1 MLTEVVT
8 FYSCARSYTNFLD
21 ICVTLER
28 VDYRLQLTPSK
39 CWMTVKFTALI
50 CVIILTPIIAGGMS
64 LYHILKLT
72 KDHELIISRI
82 ILYSCSIA
90 TYYFQVCILVQFHEV
105 THCIAT
111 RFRLINARIRQEV
124 IIQSYRQSVLRQY
137 PRCINRGQD
146 RNSNNKIKTFMS
158 AYQML
163 CEAVDKVNAFYCDP
177 LLSIIF
183 YRFVYVTFTLYA
195 LFLCLVSE
203 NPLGHIKTPI
213 WLTVHICY
221 LLQIVSSSSDVTQAA
236 DETSPIIC
244 KLINKDLDAGLKRQ
258 LDSFLL
264 QLAFQNVEFCAKGG
278 FKNQDCHQYS
288 ANGSRIKIATSTV
301 LMGLESR
308 LPPVHTPTRV
318 QMEEDPNTP
327 SSGFTQ
333 FENKTHCTRYAI
345 RFYVFKGQPRTLRFT
360 SMAAAR
366 RYFPRTMCWLF
377 VRQEST
383 VEVEGDVLPA
393 CEASTHMLEI
403 RQTGHQQLLRNKC
416 VS

>member
-1 MLTEVVT
+1 MCVLSKTSLYIYQVCMGFPLKYTSESGTGKRLTFSPAVFCWGLTKTILQTGLMSFVIYVILTKGLVIFSNTNINLNVYLVLITTTMLTEVVT

-278 FKNQDCHQYS
+278 FKVN
-288 ANGSRIKIATSTV
+288 RKMLTT
-301 LMGLESR
+301 
-308 LPPVHTPTRV
+308 
-318 QMEEDPNTP
+318 
-327 SSGFTQ
+327 
-333 FENKTHCTRYAI
+333 
-345 RFYVFKGQPRTLRFT
+345 
-360 SMAAAR
+360 MAA
-366 RYFPRTMCWLF
+366 
-377 VRQEST
+377 T
-383 VEVEGDVLPA
+383 VTTYLVIL
-393 CEASTHMLEI
+393 I
-403 RQTGHQQLLRNKC
+403 QFQTQIKSNY
-416 VS
+416 